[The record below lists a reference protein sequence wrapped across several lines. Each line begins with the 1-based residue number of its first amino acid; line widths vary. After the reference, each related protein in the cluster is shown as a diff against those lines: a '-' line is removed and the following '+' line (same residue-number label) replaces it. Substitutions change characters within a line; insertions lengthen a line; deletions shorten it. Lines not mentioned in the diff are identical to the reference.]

1 MNQPTFISQTILDL
15 SKIFNMHFTMIKSFQ
30 NEMKKICKFPLR
42 TLTFLQILNLLILY
56 LENFVP
62 EDNRKINNKNDNL
75 NKLIIVKKS
84 K

>member
-1 MNQPTFISQTILDL
+1 MNQPIFISQTILDL

-30 NEMKKICKFPLR
+30 NEMKKICKFPLW

-75 NKLIIVKKS
+75 NKLIIARKS

>member
-1 MNQPTFISQTILDL
+1 MNQPIFISQTILDL

-30 NEMKKICKFPLR
+30 NEMKKICKFPLW

-75 NKLIIVKKS
+75 NKLIIAKKS

>member
-1 MNQPTFISQTILDL
+1 MNQPIFISQTILDL
-15 SKIFNMHFTMIKSFQ
+15 SKIFNMHFTMIKSLQ
-30 NEMKKICKFPLR
+30 NEMKKICKFPLW

-75 NKLIIVKKS
+75 NKLIIAKKS